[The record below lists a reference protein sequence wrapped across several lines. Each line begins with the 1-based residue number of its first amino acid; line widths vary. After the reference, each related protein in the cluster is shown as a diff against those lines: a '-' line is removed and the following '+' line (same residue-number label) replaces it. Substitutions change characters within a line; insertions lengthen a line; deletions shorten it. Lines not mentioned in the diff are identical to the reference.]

1 LGVWAQLWAPD
12 PGDPQPYSLNFSKEV
27 MFLKS

>member
-1 LGVWAQLWAPD
+1 MQLWASD
-12 PGDPQPYSLNFSKEV
+12 TGDPQPYSLNFSKEV